1 MRDRKSWT
9 VPLAPGSAC
18 EMSVSRPAEGV
29 DVVPARGVVSAM
41 VDTECAD
48 RECSDSVVGDDR
60 RVSSVSSA
68 SARGASWGNSDV
80 GDATFGV

>member
-1 MRDRKSWT
+1 MRERKSWT

-18 EMSVSRPAEGV
+18 EMSVSRPVEGV
-29 DVVPARGVVSAM
+29 DVVPARGVSAM
-41 VDTECAD
+41 VDTDCAD